1 MIDAAGTPQTIRLS
15 DYRPPAWR
23 VPHVALDFDL
33 GAERTRVTARLTVE
47 RNGKR
52 SEPLVLDG
60 QGLTLV
66 SVKRDGVALDV
77 QPVGETLT
85 IDIPGDSAVIE
96 TVVDIA
102 PATNTRLMGLYASG
116 GLLCTQCEAEGFRRI
131 TFFPDRPDVLSVY
144 DVKMTADAALYPV
157 LLANGNEVATGQ
169 LPDGRRWAQWH
180 DPWPKPSY
188 LFAAVAGNLSPLRD
202 QFVTA
207 SGRTVDLAIW
217 VAADDVPRCAHA
229 MAALKASM
237 RWDEV
242 NYGREYDLDRFNI
255 VAVSDFNFGAMENKG
270 LNIFNSRYILADV
283 DTATDAD
290 FDAIAAVVAHEYF
303 HNWTGNRITCRD
315 WFQLSLKEGLTVFR
329 DQEFSQDLAGTPSA
343 RAVKRIQ
350 DVINLRAAQFPE
362 DAGPMAHPVRPDEY
376 LEISNFYTTTIYE
389 KGAEVVRMY
398 QTLASSPTDPLG
410 REGFRKGMDLYFQRH
425 DGQAVT
431 CDDFAAAMADANP
444 NSDLARLLPQFKRWY
459 SQAGTPVVKAEGRYD
474 AAARTYT
481 LTLSQS
487 CPATPGQPHK
497 EPFVIPVRL
506 GLVGATGRDLPLQL
520 SDWPQPVA
528 GSHTLVLTEPTATF
542 TFGFFATAMVTN
554 GSGSTATRTEPLA
567 TRVASSS
574 C

>member
-1 MIDAAGTPQTIRLS
+1 MGEGGTHPSAPPPPCQQGLPMIDAAGTPQTIRLS

-23 VPHVALDFDL
+23 VPQVALGFDL

-85 IDIPGDSAVIE
+85 IEIAGDSAVIE

-169 LPDGRRWAQWH
+169 LPDGRHWAQWH

-188 LFAAVAGNLSPLRD
+188 LFALVAGNLSPLRD

-207 SGRTVDLAIW
+207 SGRKVDLAIW

-255 VAVSDFNFGAMENKG
+255 VAVGDFNFGAMENKG
-270 LNIFNSRYILADV
+270 LNIFNSRYILADA

-329 DQEFSQDLAGTPSA
+329 DQQFSADQGSA
-343 RAVKRIQ
+343 AVRRID
-350 DVINLRAAQFPE
+350 DVRMLRAGQFPE
-362 DAGPMAHPVRPDEY
+362 DAGPLAHPIRPDSY
-376 LEISNFYTTTIYE
+376 IEISNFYTATIYN
-389 KGAEVVRMY
+389 KGAEVIRMMA
-398 QTLASSPTDPLG
+398 TLLG
-410 REGFRKGMDLYFQRH
+410 PDGFRAGTDLYFDRH

-431 CDDFAAAMADANP
+431 TEDFVRAMEDASGVDLAQFRNWYRPGRHAAPRCAHHPRRRRAHRAAPPDADAGADAGP
-444 NSDLARLLPQFKRWY
+444 AG
-459 SQAGTPVVKAEGRYD
+459 QAGD
-474 AAARTYT
+474 AAAAAHRAVRRHHRQTPWRRT
-481 LTLSQS
+481 
-487 CPATPGQPHK
+487 AGQPDRGFGDDRLRQYRRAAGRLAQPRFFGADHRA
-497 EPFVIPVRL
+497 VRPQPRRS
-506 GLVGATGRDLPLQL
+506 GVPVGA
-520 SDWPQPVA
+520 
-528 GSHTLVLTEPTATF
+528 
-542 TFGFFATAMVTN
+542 
-554 GSGSTATRTEPLA
+554 
-567 TRVASSS
+567 
-574 C
+574 